1 MIKGFTLGSNY
12 FIIRALMRYFI
23 QPIVNSVKD
32 LGDALWFLG
41 GILRCVLSGR
51 VRFKEVLKQ
60 VYEQGLQSVV
70 IIALTS
76 LASGLVISMQS
87 LVVLIRFG
95 AKEVIAPIV
104 ALSLVRELSPVF
116 TALIFSGKAGARIAA
131 ELGTMNVNDQMLA
144 TRTMGVDPVEFLVV
158 PRFLACIIALPVL
171 TVISE
176 IIGIAGGY
184 CIGVFEA
191 NIPGTFYINQT
202 IKAIRYVD
210 FFSGMI
216 KVVFFGILVGWI
228 CCYQGFVTKGG
239 SLGVGKYTTQAVAYS
254 YIFIIISNT
263 VLTKTILN
271 IWG

>member
-1 MIKGFTLGSNY
+1 MIKGFTLSSNY
-12 FIIRALMRYFI
+12 FIISTFMKYII
-23 QPIVNSVKD
+23 QPIINIIAD
-32 LGDALWFLG
+32 FGDALWFLG
-41 GILRCVLSGR
+41 DMLRCIFSGR

-60 VYEQGLQSVV
+60 VYEQGLQSVI

-76 LASGLVISMQS
+76 LASGLVIAMQS

-116 TALIFSGKAGARIAA
+116 TALIFSGKAGARITA
-131 ELGTMNVNDQMLA
+131 ELGSMSVNDQMLA
-144 TRTMGVDPVEFLVV
+144 TRTMGVDPVEFLIV
-158 PRFLACIIALPVL
+158 PRFLGCIIALPVL

-184 CIGVFEA
+184 CIGIFEA
-191 NIPGTFYINQT
+191 HIPGTFYINQT

-216 KVVFFGILVGWI
+216 KVVFFGILIGWV
-228 CCYQGFVTKGG
+228 CCYQGVITKGG

-254 YIFIIISNT
+254 YIFIILSNT